1 MAVNAAPLY
10 LTGVRRNARE
20 ERTAFPW
27 SLPIVANMRE
37 LRFTAPVTFF
47 VGENGSGKSTLLEGL
62 AVASGAV
69 AVGGASLEND
79 PTLGAAREL
88 ASGLTVVRG
97 SRPSVKMFLR
107 AEDVF
112 GFTQRVSR
120 ELREFEQLESG
131 YRASGPVRRGSGLAR
146 AIESVASQRRE
157 LSRRYG
163 ENPDGRSHG
172 ETFLSLLEERLVPR
186 GLYFLDEPETPLSPG
201 RVLAL
206 IALLNDAISE
216 KSQFV
221 IATHSPILM
230 VLPEAQIWQF
240 ADGEIGTVAYD
251 DVEHVRVTRDFL
263 RAPERFLRHLRHARD
278 SAGPRDDEP

>member
-131 YRASGPVRRGSGLAR
+131 YRASGPVRRGSGLAVRSSPSPHSVGSYRGDMAKTRMADRTARRSYRCSKNVSCR
-146 AIESVASQRRE
+146 AVSIFST
-157 LSRRYG
+157 SR
-163 ENPDGRSHG
+163 
-172 ETFLSLLEERLVPR
+172 
-186 GLYFLDEPETPLSPG
+186 
-201 RVLAL
+201 
-206 IALLNDAISE
+206 
-216 KSQFV
+216 K
-221 IATHSPILM
+221 
-230 VLPEAQIWQF
+230 
-240 ADGEIGTVAYD
+240 
-251 DVEHVRVTRDFL
+251 
-263 RAPERFLRHLRHARD
+263 RHCRPAACSR
-278 SAGPRDDEP
+278 